1 LATARG
7 FAIGARVNSRAHR
20 LREALEAALSPAGAP
35 PEIDVRDDSALH
47 AGHAGARPEGETHYH
62 VRVVSPAFAGLN
74 RVARTRLVNDALKAE
89 FDAGLHALALTLR
102 APGEPG

>member
-1 LATARG
+1 MT
-7 FAIGARVNSRAHR
+7 NRAQR
-20 LREALEAALSPAGAP
+20 IKDTLEATLAPA
-35 PEIDVRDDSALH
+35 EVEVRDDSALH

-62 VRVVSPAFAGLN
+62 VRVVSARFAGMN
-74 RVARTRLVNDALKAE
+74 RVARTRLVNDALKPE